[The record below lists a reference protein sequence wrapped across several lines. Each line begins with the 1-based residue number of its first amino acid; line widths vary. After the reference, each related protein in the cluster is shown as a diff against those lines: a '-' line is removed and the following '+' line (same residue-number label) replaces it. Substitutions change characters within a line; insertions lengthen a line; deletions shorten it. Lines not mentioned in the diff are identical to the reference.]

1 MAPRPARKS
10 RSADALKRN
19 DKDPHIIAAV
29 AMLFWNDRKVDK
41 SRAWFERWG
50 KGVEAWV
57 EGQRVEGG
65 AEGEVAAWF
74 EK

>member
-1 MAPRPARKS
+1 MEGVEG
-10 RSADALKRN
+10 SASQECGLRGGG
-19 DKDPHIIAAV
+19 HGGGGG
-29 AMLFWNDRKVDK
+29 VDK